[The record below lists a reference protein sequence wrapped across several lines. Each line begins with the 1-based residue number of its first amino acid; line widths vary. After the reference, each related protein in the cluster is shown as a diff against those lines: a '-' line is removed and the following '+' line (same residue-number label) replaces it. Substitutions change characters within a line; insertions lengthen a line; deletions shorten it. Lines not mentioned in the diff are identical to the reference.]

1 MQKQIENLN
10 RHVFN
15 TTKNQESL
23 EQVETTL
30 LLKLDKKEAEN
41 YQLKKL
47 MESLKV
53 ELELKTEGCLKA
65 QKIIQRLSEKSDS
78 DDSLIQR
85 LNSDANFLRRETQ
98 EKAQAQRDLQN

>member
-65 QKIIQRLSEKSDS
+65 QKIIQRLSEKSD
-78 DDSLIQR
+78 
-85 LNSDANFLRRETQ
+85 
-98 EKAQAQRDLQN
+98 

>member
-1 MQKQIENLN
+1 M
-10 RHVFN
+10 
-15 TTKNQESL
+15 
-23 EQVETTL
+23 

-47 MESLKV
+47 MDSLKV

-65 QKIIQRLSEKSDS
+65 QKIIQRLSEKSDQ

-85 LNSDANFLRRETQ
+85 LNQDANFLRREAQ
-98 EKAQAQRDLQN
+98 DKAQAQRDLQN